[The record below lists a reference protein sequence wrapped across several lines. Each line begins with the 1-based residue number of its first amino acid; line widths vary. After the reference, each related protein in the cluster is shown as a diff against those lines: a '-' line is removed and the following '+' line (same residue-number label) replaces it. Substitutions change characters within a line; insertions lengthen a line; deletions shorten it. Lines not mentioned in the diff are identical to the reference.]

1 MLRYLHVFVMNANHK
16 LSSDMVKHGA
26 FTFDQAQ
33 VADDPSAFPR
43 ETPTVVLDLMIPYE

>member
-1 MLRYLHVFVMNANHK
+1 MNASQK
-16 LSSDMVKHGA
+16 LSTAMIKHGA

-43 ETPTVVLDLMIPYE
+43 ETPTVVLNLTIPYE